1 MPRHERDADAR
12 ADRRTVVSVGQVDGR
27 RPRTDPLGCG
37 PGLLGAGSLEQD
49 DELVPADAGDEI
61 RLDTGVDRTGL
72 MFSILSATTKIGH
85 VVALIPYLILQ
96 AVGFRAIPGVEGNSE
111 MSLLTLQILFI
122 LVPGLLLAAAALVLR
137 GYPLTP
143 ARHDEIRKAL
153 EERDGTATASA

>member
-1 MPRHERDADAR
+1 MRYRPPKLGTERGV
-12 ADRRTVVSVGQVDGR
+12 T
-27 RPRTDPLGCG
+27 T
-37 PGLLGAGSLEQD
+37 
-49 DELVPADAGDEI
+49 

-96 AVGFRAIPGVEGNSE
+96 WVGFRALPGPEGNSE
-111 MSLLTLQILFI
+111 SSLLTLQILFI
-122 LVPGLLLAAAALVLR
+122 LVPGLLLAAAALVLK

-153 EERDGTATASA
+153 EARDGVAADPVAEPA

>member
-1 MPRHERDADAR
+1 MCAQTALTAVAMFIAGLPYAAGLFLLR
-12 ADRRTVVSVGQVDGR
+12 AMM
-27 RPRTDPLGCG
+27 
-37 PGLLGAGSLEQD
+37 
-49 DELVPADAGDEI
+49 ADAGDEV

-85 VVALIPYLILQ
+85 VVALIPYLVLQ
-96 AVGFRAIPGVEGNSE
+96 WVGFRAIPGVEGNSE
-111 MSLLTLQILFI
+111 SSLLTLQILFI

-153 EERDGTATASA
+153 EARDGAAMEPA